1 MLDNEK
7 IQAKRRLFMTATPRY
22 FAGSVI
28 GEAAALD
35 YEVAS
40 MDDETNYGP
49 VFHRLAFAEAIERGL
64 LTDYQV
70 VVIGVDD
77 VECREMADKA
87 RWVESDG
94 IRDTDARTAG
104 RTDRRWPRR

>member
-1 MLDNEK
+1 M
-7 IQAKRRLFMTATPRY
+7 
-22 FAGSVI
+22 I

-40 MDDETNYGP
+40 MDDETKYGP
-49 VFHRLAFAEAIERGL
+49 VFHRLPFSEAIERGL

-77 VECREMADKA
+77 VECRELADKA
-87 RWVESDG
+87 RWVSSDG
-94 IRDTDARTAG
+94 IGTPTAA
-104 RTDRRWPRR
+104 RWPRRSAWPRR